1 MDVKYL
7 KKKLKGLT
15 VEEKLAKLAEL
26 EEKRLLEYWRAEGL
40 KAYRDSQ
47 QVGELFSSTQL
58 SKYWESPEG
67 CSS

>member
-15 VEEKLAKLAEL
+15 DEEKLAKLGEL

-58 SKYWESPEG
+58 SKYVESPDG
-67 CSS
+67 QSS